1 MKKHSRR
8 DDISLPGV
16 FSKEAGEGENP
27 AAGTG
32 ATAAQRPQTV
42 RRPFVSGTSLSAM
55 IAAAGAPES
64 GPAEAEKSAAAAPV
78 IDPACA
84 GKLEAARDRILQLI
98 RERRPRF
105 VAAFELM
112 SFRGNTLSVS
122 VPTTELRDEML
133 RSRTAMLTR
142 IAELAG
148 VEGTIELEVI
158 VNEKVRPT
166 RPIRLEDRVKFLT
179 EKNPLVTEL
188 RKILDLE
195 VE

>member
-1 MKKHSRR
+1 M
-8 DDISLPGV
+8 
-16 FSKEAGEGENP
+16 
-27 AAGTG
+27 
-32 ATAAQRPQTV
+32 
-42 RRPFVSGTSLSAM
+42 
-55 IAAAGAPES
+55 
-64 GPAEAEKSAAAAPV
+64 

-188 RKILDLE
+188 RKVLDLE

>member
-1 MKKHSRR
+1 
-8 DDISLPGV
+8 
-16 FSKEAGEGENP
+16 
-27 AAGTG
+27 
-32 ATAAQRPQTV
+32 
-42 RRPFVSGTSLSAM
+42 M

-64 GPAEAEKSAAAAPV
+64 GPAEAEKSAVAAPV

-188 RKILDLE
+188 RKVLDLE